1 MVLVDQ
7 YLQKRGFRKEN
18 ISIIVD
24 ATFPYNC
31 NIELEEF
38 NEFMKNDNRYC
49 KAPAGQQAD
58 EFILTKADEIHKNNP
73 NNPPIIITN
82 DKHLK

>member
-1 MVLVDQ
+1 
-7 YLQKRGFRKEN
+7 
-18 ISIIVD
+18 
-24 ATFPYNC
+24 
-31 NIELEEF
+31 
-38 NEFMKNDNRYC
+38 MKNDNRYC

-82 DKHLK
+82 DQFKDRFEKHPELQFLLKRKKGITWTYIKKNPKPVINFWMD